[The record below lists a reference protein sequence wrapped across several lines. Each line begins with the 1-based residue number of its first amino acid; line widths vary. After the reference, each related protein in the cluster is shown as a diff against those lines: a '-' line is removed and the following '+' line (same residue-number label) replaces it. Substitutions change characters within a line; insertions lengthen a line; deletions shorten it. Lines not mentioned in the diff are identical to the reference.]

1 MTNQN
6 SNPPVCNCEVIH
18 EEAVKAAQNSLPEVD
33 VSMKL
38 AELFKLFGD
47 TTRLRLLQ
55 CLLVNEM
62 CVCDLAA
69 TLNVTKS
76 CISHHLR
83 SLKMANLVRYRRQG
97 QVVFYALADEHVKQI
112 LAMGLDHILE

>member
-1 MTNQN
+1 MSNTNTN
-6 SNPPVCNCEVIH
+6 TPTCSCEIIH
-18 EEAVKAAQNSLPEVD
+18 EEAVGQVQKNLPAVD

-55 CLLVNEM
+55 SLLIHEM

-97 QVVFYALADEHVKQI
+97 QVVFYGLADEHVKQI
-112 LAMGLDHILE
+112 LAMGLEHIQE